1 MKPCIYLHTLHLLY
15 AKFEELI
22 LKMEGTMGSNMGKSR
37 KNREIIGQYSREL
50 AVKCHNGIFLGD
62 KEESVISYKG
72 IPYAMQ
78 PVGKLRWKAP
88 KEAPESEKVYE
99 AYHYGACCIQSVMK
113 EEEEFFGNQGEDCL
127 NLNVWLNEE
136 NKQEKK
142 PVMVYIH
149 GGSYCWGG
157 TTDPLLDGHNFV
169 KEHGEVILITIGYR
183 LGIMGFVDFSTI
195 PGGQEYKDSCNLGI
209 LDQIAALTWI
219 KKNVEAF
226 GGDPSNVTI
235 FGESAGAGSVS
246 ILTVLPR
253 AKGLFKRAIMESG
266 SSALTYSKEQ
276 CQPLTKQIMKLT
288 KSENMQDLQ
297 KLSIKELREIAGKV
311 SNITCF
317 PQRDGRILPL
327 DLYAQYAAG
336 ASAHVDI
343 LMGTNADEVRYWM
356 EKVHGE
362 MFYRMEIPI
371 LYENNVKC
379 ISHRDKKRIKE
390 FFALRHESKAWK
402 ITEFYN
408 EVMFRLPAL
417 FQLTE
422 HSKNGGK
429 SYNYYWT
436 QPGKRRRQGAFH
448 TVEIAYVF
456 HNVIEANSS
465 AKRFKPA
472 VIDENT
478 DKDKILKGKQKSHFN
493 ENLSQMVQ
501 TMWVNFAKS
510 GDPSIEG
517 FTWPEYVA
525 SSRKTMILGKEC
537 RVVEDLLE
545 EQRRLLM
552 PILKYHIK
560 VSYTGLSLRVPQVY
574 KILLAGVVGL
584 FTLVRACLHIWNR
597 KGAAARVKR

>member
-1 MKPCIYLHTLHLLY
+1 MANHM
-15 AKFEELI
+15 EEY
-22 LKMEGTMGSNMGKSR
+22 R
-37 KNREIIGQYSREL
+37 KNREMIGEYRKEL
-50 AVKCHNGIFLGD
+50 AVTCHNGIFVGK
-62 KEESVISYKG
+62 KEGTVISYKG
-72 IPYAMQ
+72 IPYAEQ

-88 KEAPESEKVYE
+88 REAPASEKVYE
-99 AYHYGACCIQSVMK
+99 AYNFGVSSIQSVSK
-113 EEEEFFGNQGEDCL
+113 EEEKFFGNQGEDCL
-127 NLNVWLNEE
+127 NLNIWLNE
-136 NKQEKK
+136 NYTQKKK

-149 GGSYCWGG
+149 GGSYYWGG

-169 KEHGEVILITIGYR
+169 EAHGEVILITIAYR
-183 LGIMGFVDFSTI
+183 LGIMGFVDFSAV
-195 PGGQEYKDSCNLGI
+195 PGGQHYKDSCNLGI

-219 KKNVEAF
+219 QKNVEAF

-246 ILTVLPR
+246 ILAVLPR
-253 AKGLFKRAIMESG
+253 AKGLFQRAIMESG
-266 SSALTYSKEQ
+266 SCALTYSKKQ
-276 CQPLTKQIMKLT
+276 CQPMTKRIMALTKAK
-288 KSENMQDLQ
+288 NMQDLQ
-297 KLSIKELREIAGKV
+297 KLSVNELREISGRI
-311 SNITCF
+311 SNIACF

-371 LYENNVKC
+371 LYENNIKS
-379 ISHRDKKRIKE
+379 ISHTDKKRIRE
-390 FFALRHESKAWK
+390 FMNLRHESRAWK

-429 SYNYYWT
+429 AYNYYWT

-456 HNVIEANSS
+456 HNLSESQGNS
-465 AKRFKPA
+465 KRYRQ
-472 VIDENT
+472 N
-478 DKDKILKGKQKSHFN
+478 DKGDKVDAQKQKKRRQKSCFN
-493 ENLSQMVQ
+493 EELSQIVQ
-501 TMWVNFAKS
+501 TMWVNFAKN
-510 GDPSIEG
+510 GDPGIEG
-517 FTWPEYVA
+517 LVWPEYRQ
-525 SSRKTMILGKEC
+525 SSRMTMMLGREC
-537 RVVEDLLE
+537 KVVEDLLE

-552 PILKYHIK
+552 PILKYHLK
-560 VSYTGLSLRVPQVY
+560 VSYTGLSFRVPQVY
-574 KILLAGVVGL
+574 KILLGAVLGVFAMVKG
-584 FTLVRACLHIWNR
+584 CQHIWD
-597 KGAAARVKR
+597 KRGKTTVT

>member
-1 MKPCIYLHTLHLLY
+1 
-15 AKFEELI
+15 
-22 LKMEGTMGSNMGKSR
+22 MEGIMKHNMR
-37 KNREIIGQYSREL
+37 KNKEIIGHYPKEL
-50 AVKCHNGIFLGD
+50 AVKCHNGIFVGD
-62 KEESVISYKG
+62 KEETVISYKG
-72 IPYAMQ
+72 IPYATQ
-78 PVGKLRWKAP
+78 PIGNLRWKAP

-99 AYHYGACCIQSVMK
+99 AHHYGVCCIQSVIK
-113 EEEEFFGNQGEDCL
+113 AEEPFFGRQGEDCL

-169 KEHGEVILITIGYR
+169 KEHGEVILITVAYR

-195 PGGQEYKDSCNLGI
+195 PGGEQYKDSCNLGI
-209 LDQIAALTWI
+209 LDQIMALNWI
-219 KKNVEAF
+219 QKNVEAF
-226 GGDPSNVTI
+226 GGNPSNVTI

-246 ILTVLPR
+246 ILAVLPR
-253 AKGLFKRAIMESG
+253 AKGLFRRAIMESG

-276 CQPLTKQIMKLT
+276 CQPLTKKIMKLT
-288 KSENMQDLQ
+288 KAEDMKDLQ
-297 KLSIKELREIAGKV
+297 KLSIEELQEISAKV
-311 SNITCF
+311 STDTCF

-371 LYENNVKC
+371 LYENNIKS
-379 ISHRDKKRIKE
+379 ISNRDKKRIKE

-429 SYNYYWT
+429 AYNYYWT

-456 HNVIEANSS
+456 HNVIENSNS
-465 AKRFKPA
+465 MEQRKESVGK
-472 VIDENT
+472 NHN
-478 DKDKILKGKQKSHFN
+478 KKGKKRKQHFN
-493 ENLSQMVQ
+493 ENLSHMVQ
-501 TMWVNFAKS
+501 TMWVNFAKN
-510 GDPSIEG
+510 GDPSIDG
-517 FTWPEYVA
+517 FAWPEYKRN
-525 SSRKTMILGKEC
+525 SRKTMILGKEC

-545 EQRRLLM
+545 EQRRLLT
-552 PILKYHIK
+552 PILKYQIK
-560 VSYTGLSLRVPQVY
+560 VSYTGLSFRVPQVY
-574 KILLAGVVGL
+574 KILLTMVCCTFALLRGW
-584 FTLVRACLHIWNR
+584 LHIRNKR
-597 KGAAARVKR
+597 KER

>member
-1 MKPCIYLHTLHLLY
+1 
-15 AKFEELI
+15 
-22 LKMEGTMGSNMGKSR
+22 MGKYR
-37 KNREIIGQYSREL
+37 KNQEIVGEYPKEL
-50 AVKCHNGIFLGD
+50 AIKCHNGVFVG
-62 KEESVISYKG
+62 KKKESVISYKG
-72 IPYAMQ
+72 IPYAIQ

-88 KEAPESEKVYE
+88 KEAPASEKVYE
-99 AYHYGACCIQSVMK
+99 AYHFGVCSIQSVVK
-113 EEEEFFGNQGEDCL
+113 EEAKFFGNQGEECL

-136 NKQEKK
+136 NKQKKK

-169 KEHGEVILITIGYR
+169 KEHGEVILITIAYR

-195 PGGQEYKDSCNLGI
+195 SGGQHYKDSCNLGI

-219 KKNVEAF
+219 QKNVEAF

-246 ILTVLPR
+246 ILAVLPR
-253 AKGLFKRAIMESG
+253 AKGLFQRAIMESG
-266 SSALTYSKEQ
+266 SSALTYSKAQ
-276 CQPLTKQIMKLT
+276 CQPLTKKIMSLT
-288 KSENMQDLQ
+288 NAENMQDLQ
-297 KLSIKELREIAGKV
+297 KLSADELRRISEKV
-311 SNITCF
+311 SNIACF
-317 PQRDGRILPL
+317 PQRDGRLLPL

-336 ASAHVDI
+336 ASTHVDI

-356 EKVHGE
+356 EKVNGE
-362 MFYRMEIPI
+362 LFYRMEIPI
-371 LYENNVKC
+371 LYENTIKS
-379 ISHRDKKRIKE
+379 ISQRDKKRIRE

-422 HSKNGGK
+422 HSKNGGRA
-429 SYNYYWT
+429 YNYYWT
-436 QPGKRRRQGAFH
+436 QSGKRRRQGAFH

-456 HNVIEANSS
+456 GNLHVTNSGI
-465 AKRFKPA
+465 KGGKPP
-472 VIDENT
+472 VTEGMEHRN
-478 DKDKILKGKQKSHFN
+478 KLRKGKRKAYYN
-493 ENLSQMVQ
+493 AELSKMVQ
-501 TMWVNFAKS
+501 TMWVNFAKN

-517 FTWPEYVA
+517 FTWSEYQS

-537 RVVEDLLE
+537 RVVENLLE
-545 EQRRLLM
+545 EQRRLLT

-560 VSYTGLSLRVPQVY
+560 VSYTGLSFRVPQVY
-574 KILLAGVVGL
+574 KILLGGVFCI
-584 FTLVRACLHIWNR
+584 FTLVRTCLHVWNKKR
-597 KGAAARVKR
+597 IGAGKRTVT